1 MIIKNISVDGFK
13 NLVGVNVSP
22 EEKVNIIC
30 GENAQG
36 KTNLIE
42 AVWLMSGAKSFRSSR
57 QTDIIGFDKDI
68 AKIDLSFDDGQR
80 EQNISVTLQKSTKE
94 KKILLNGVKQRS
106 LSNLFGVLKCV
117 VFTPE
122 DLELSKGSPD
132 VRRSFIDLCISQ
144 IKPQYAKTVS
154 KYETVLA
161 QRNTLLKNIAIG
173 ISSQSELDV
182 WDIQLARLGAYISV
196 LRYQYTKKLG
206 YFAGRLY
213 DDISKQ
219 REEMTLSYASTVF
232 EDLEN
237 QTDYNGKMADVFL
250 EELERSRV
258 EDIRLGYT
266 TVGVHRDDIIINI
279 GSVSAKDYGS
289 QGQNRSAALC
299 LKLGQAYILYEET
312 NDMPV
317 ILLDDVLSELDKS
330 RKDFVLSQIANMQI
344 FITCCEPIDKIS
356 GGMFLVKSGK
366 VQRVR

>member
-1 MIIKNISVDGFK
+1 MIIKKISVDGFK
-13 NLVGVNVSP
+13 NLCEVDISP

-42 AVWLMSGAKSFRSSR
+42 AIWLMSGAKSFRTTR
-57 QTDIIGFDKDI
+57 QTDLIGFERDI
-68 AKIDLSFDDGQR
+68 AKIDLVFNDSVR

-94 KKILLNGVKQRS
+94 KKILLNGVKVRS

-144 IKPQYAKTVS
+144 IKPQYAKTVA
-154 KYETVLA
+154 KYETVLI
-161 QRNTLLKNIAIG
+161 QRNTLLKNIAMG
-173 ISSQSELDV
+173 ISKADELDV
-182 WDIQLARLGAYISV
+182 WDIQLARLGSYISV
-196 LRYQYTKKLG
+196 LRYNYVKKLG
-206 YFAGRLY
+206 LFAGGLY
-213 DDISKQ
+213 NEISKQ
-219 REEMTLSYASTVF
+219 REKMTLSYASTVF

-237 QTDYNGKMADVFL
+237 QTDYNGEMADIFL
-250 EELERSRV
+250 QELNKTRQ
-258 EDIRLGYT
+258 EDIRLGFT
-266 TVGVHRDDIIINI
+266 TVGVHRDDILINI
-279 GSVSAKDYGS
+279 GGISAREYGS

-299 LKLGQAYILYEET
+299 LKLGQAYILFEET
-312 NDMPV
+312 SDMPV

-330 RKDFVLSQIANMQI
+330 RKDFVLSQISRMQI

-356 GGMFLVKSGK
+356 GGRFLVKSGRVEK
-366 VQRVR
+366 VR